1 MPPLSP
7 LAQWLGVTLLA
18 LASAL
23 PGLAA
28 FTSGGNGNASE
39 RGLTRR
45 DMLVGSGIMLVV
57 ATTSGAPPPRR
68 DVCSG
73 ACILRA
79 WCALRCVQGQ
89 RVRATSAAMRFPI
102 LSIVRT
108 RACAGLA
115 GVLTERLLKTAPGS
129 THFKNMQ
136 LYAAG
141 VALYAPA
148 VWTTF
153 GAVSAAAPAAALS
166 PAGLLARLLAGWT
179 PLTALLVLNL
189 AFQGLAVSWLLRLAS
204 NIEKLFAGAAALFAS
219 MALSAPLFGYVPC
232 AADVAGGALVCVALT
247 VYHWRELRA

>member
-1 MPPLSP
+1 V
-7 LAQWLGVTLLA
+7 ALLA

-28 FTSGGNGNASE
+28 FTSSGGGGDGAASE

-45 DMLVGSGIMLVV
+45 DMLIGSGIMLIV
-57 ATTSGAPPPRR
+57 ATISGASRR
-68 DVCSG
+68 MLSIPCVRVHCAAHAHERCSNTR
-73 ACILRA
+73 ACDAFCDL
-79 WCALRCVQGQ
+79 CALLC
-89 RVRATSAAMRFPI
+89 
-102 LSIVRT
+102 
-108 RACAGLA
+108 CAGLA

-141 VALYAPA
+141 VLLYAPA
-148 VWTTF
+148 VWTKF
-153 GAVSAAAPAAALS
+153 GAASLDAPAPALS

-179 PLTALLVLNL
+179 PLTGLLVLNL

-247 VYHWRELRA
+247 AYHWRELRA